1 MSWIFS
7 EQNWTEF
14 RNWRKRLLKFVL
26 LSGVGAIIIYYLLS
40 FMWLSITLNEE
51 QKKYLNQYRH
61 ASWYSS
67 SSGFYKRSA
76 STVYV
81 INDEEKVWEDDYAE
95 EVFRRFMYEGESYN
109 DLVFFPNLISWLIF
123 FGATIGLVYV
133 DSADLKARKKGSV
146 LRGGKKV
153 TCKEFTRIINEEDI
167 ASKVLVRFGKKE
179 KPALGVGIKVF
190 EDEKE
195 YFLQVK
201 KVDEPTHFL
210 VVGDNGTGKSQLLFQ
225 LLCQIRDR
233 GETAIVYDPARE
245 FLRVF
250 YDESRG
256 DIILNPLDSR
266 SPFWSPSDEVTA
278 KGEAETIAKS
288 LFPDGWKKGDFFI
301 EKPREIFCELMKD
314 KPSPKD
320 LLRYMSQPELLDSR
334 FKGTRF
340 EAYLDKKSAAQ
351 RNGILSSLSNIA
363 KSLELLPEASN
374 KKWSAAEWSK
384 KRKGWIFITSTPQ
397 SRDAL
402 LPLISCW
409 FDCLVL
415 RLMTA
420 EPDFAR
426 SNPVW
431 VVADELQTLER
442 LKSLETALTESRKA
456 NVRLVIGFQGKAQI
470 EQLYEKMAEVML
482 SQPSTKLFL
491 RTTEPRAA
499 QWISDSIGE
508 VEIERLRRSTAEAV
522 NDKRDS
528 INSEMA
534 RQMERLIIP
543 SEIMGLA
550 KLEGYMKYSNLVV
563 NIKFKPQDY
572 KQIAPGFISREINV
586 IIEKD
591 DDEES
596 QDEVINDDE
605 EIDSI
610 NKEKIEIIAN
620 EEKIEKANDKNLKNI
635 VEENTID
642 IETDI
647 EIESQVETQADTNI
661 INTEGKQSKKG
672 TKKGQKKNKSSL
684 GKDVEMNF

>member
-14 RNWRKRLLKFVL
+14 RNWRKRVIKFML
-26 LSGVGAIIIYYLLS
+26 LSGVGALIIYYIFS
-40 FMWLSITLNEE
+40 SIWLSITLNGE
-51 QKKYLNQYRH
+51 QRGYLKQYAH

-67 SSGFYKRSA
+67 SWGFYRISN
-76 STVYV
+76 STVYI
-81 INDEEKVWEDDYAE
+81 INDEEKVWEDSYAE
-95 EVFRRFMYEGESYN
+95 EVFRKFMYGGESYN
-109 DLVFFPNLISWLIF
+109 DLVFFPNIVSWLIF
-123 FGATIGLVYV
+123 FCGTVGLMYL
-133 DSADLKARKKGSV
+133 DSSDLKKRKEGKV
-146 LRGGKKV
+146 LRGGRKV
-153 TCKEFTRIINEEDI
+153 NCKEFIRIISEEDLV
-167 ASKVLVRFGKKE
+167 SKLLIKLGKKE

-225 LLCQIRDR
+225 LLSQIRDR

-256 DIILNPLDSR
+256 DVVLNPLDAR

-278 KGEAETIAKS
+278 KGEAETVAKS
-288 LFPDGWKKGDFFI
+288 LFPDGWKKGDFFV
-301 EKPREIFCELMKD
+301 EKPREIFCELMKE

-320 LLRYMSQPELLDSR
+320 LLKYMSQPELLDAK
-334 FKGTRF
+334 FEGTRF
-340 EAYLDKKSAAQ
+340 AAYLDSKAAAQ
-351 RNGILSSLSNIA
+351 RNGVLSSLSNIA
-363 KSLELLPEASN
+363 KSLELLPESSN
-374 KKWSAAEWSK
+374 KSWAAAEWSK
-384 KRKGWIFITSTPQ
+384 KRKGWVFITSTPQ

-415 RLMTA
+415 RLMAA
-420 EPDFAR
+420 EPDFAKA
-426 SNPVW
+426 NPVW

-491 RTTEPRAA
+491 RTTEPKAA

-508 VEIERLRRSTAEAV
+508 VEIERLRRSTSEAV
-522 NDKRDS
+522 KDNRDS

-550 KLEGYMKYSNLVV
+550 KLEGYIKYSNLVV

-572 KQIAPGFISREINV
+572 KQVASGFISREI
-586 IIEKD
+586 K
-591 DDEES
+591 EEIR
-596 QDEVINDDE
+596 QDSDRGQITNDDAE
-605 EIDSI
+605 KASI
-610 NKEKIEIIAN
+610 HREKIEVTVSVD
-620 EEKIEKANDKNLKNI
+620 EENIEKSSDKNLKEVTEDNEVN
-635 VEENTID
+635 VET
-642 IETDI
+642 ETDI
-647 EIESQVETQADTNI
+647 
-661 INTEGKQSKKG
+661 INEEEKKERKTG
-672 TKKGQKKNKSSL
+672 KKGQRKSKNNLSEDLKM
-684 GKDVEMNF
+684 KF

>member
-14 RNWRKRLLKFVL
+14 RNWRKRILKFVL
-26 LSGVGAIIIYYLLS
+26 LSGVGAIIIYYILS
-40 FMWLSITLNEE
+40 SIWLSITLNEE
-51 QKKYLNQYRH
+51 QKKYLRQYAH

-67 SSGFYKRSA
+67 NWGLYRMSARS
-76 STVYV
+76 VYV
-81 INDEEKVWEDDYAE
+81 INDESKVWEDDYAE
-95 EVFRRFMYEGESYN
+95 EVFRNFMYEGESYN
-109 DLVFFPNLISWLIF
+109 DLVFFPNLISWVIF
-123 FGATIGLVYV
+123 FGGTIGLMYL
-133 DSADLKARKKGSV
+133 DSADLTKRKEGIV
-146 LRGGKKV
+146 LRGGRKV
-153 TCKEFTRIINEEDI
+153 SCKEFTRIINEEDLV
-167 ASKVLVRFGKKE
+167 SKLLIKLGKKE
-179 KPALGVGIKVF
+179 KPALGIGIKVF
-190 EDEKE
+190 EEEKE

-233 GETAIVYDPARE
+233 RETAIVYDPARE

-256 DIILNPLDSR
+256 DVVLNPLDAR
-266 SPFWSPSDEVTA
+266 SPFWSPSDEVIA
-278 KGEAETIAKS
+278 KGEAETVAKS
-288 LFPDGWKKGDFFI
+288 LFPDGWKKGDFFV

-314 KPSPKD
+314 KPSPKE
-320 LLRYMSQPELLDSR
+320 LLRYMSQPELLDAR
-334 FKGTRF
+334 FEGTRF
-340 EAYLDKKSAAQ
+340 AAYLDPKSAAQ

-374 KKWSAAEWSK
+374 RKWSAAEWSK
-384 KRKGWIFITSTPQ
+384 KRTGWIFITSTPQ

-409 FDCLVL
+409 FDCLTL
-415 RLMTA
+415 RLMAA
-420 EPDFAR
+420 EPDFAKA
-426 SNPVW
+426 NPVW
-431 VVADELQTLER
+431 IVADELQTLER

-482 SQPSTKLFL
+482 SQPSTKVFL
-491 RTTEPRAA
+491 RTTEPKAA

-508 VEIERLRRSTAEAV
+508 VEIERLRRSTSEAV

-563 NIKFKPQDY
+563 NIKFNPQDY
-572 KQIAPGFISREINV
+572 KQIATGFISREIKQELKEDSSKDKV
-586 IIEKD
+586 ISD
-591 DDEES
+591 DTDTS
-596 QDEVINDDE
+596 
-605 EIDSI
+605 SI
-610 NKEKIEIIAN
+610 HKEKIEVSVN
-620 EEKIEKANDKNLKNI
+620 EENVEKSTDKNLQE
-635 VEENTID
+635 VTENNKVNVD

-647 EIESQVETQADTNI
+647 VNEEEKKESKT
-661 INTEGKQSKKG
+661 
-672 TKKGQKKNKSSL
+672 TKKGQRKNKNNV
-684 GKDVEMNF
+684 GEDIKMKFF

>member
-1 MSWIFS
+1 MNWIFS

-14 RNWRKRLLKFVL
+14 RNWRKRVVKFML
-26 LSGVGAIIIYYLLS
+26 LSGVGAIIIYYIFS
-40 FMWLSITLNEE
+40 SVWLAITLNED
-51 QKKYLNQYRH
+51 QKKYLKQYAH

-67 SSGFYKRSA
+67 NWGFYRTSA
-76 STVYV
+76 RTIYV
-81 INDEEKVWEDDYAE
+81 INGEEKTWEDEYAE
-95 EVFRRFMYEGESYN
+95 QVFRKFMYEGSSYN

-123 FGATIGLVYV
+123 FGGTLGLIYF
-133 DSADLKARKKGSV
+133 DSADLAKRKEGRV

-153 TCKEFTRIINEEDI
+153 NCKEFTKIINEEDL
-167 ASKVLVRFGKKE
+167 ASKLLVRLGRKE
-179 KPALGVGIKVF
+179 KLSLGMGIKVF

-256 DIILNPLDSR
+256 DVVLNPLDAR

-278 KGEAETIAKS
+278 PGEAETVAKS
-288 LFPDGWKKGDFFI
+288 LFPDGWKKGDFFV

-320 LLRYMSQPELLDSR
+320 LLRYMSQPELLDAR
-334 FKGTRF
+334 FEGTRF
-340 EAYLDKKSAAQ
+340 AAYLDPKSAAQ

-363 KSLELLPEASN
+363 KSLELLPEANN

-415 RLMTA
+415 RLMAA
-420 EPDFAR
+420 EPDFAKT
-426 SNPVW
+426 NPVW

-491 RTTEPRAA
+491 RTTEPKAA

-508 VEIERLRRSTAEAV
+508 VETERLRRSTSEAV

-563 NIKFKPQDY
+563 GIKFKAQDY
-572 KQIAPGFISREINV
+572 KQVANGFIPREI
-586 IIEKD
+586 K
-591 DDEES
+591 EEIR
-596 QDEVINDDE
+596 QDSNRGQITNDDA
-605 EIDSI
+605 DTLKASI
-610 NKEKIEIIAN
+610 HKEKVEVTVSVD
-620 EEKIEKANDKNLKNI
+620 EEKIEKSANENLKE
-635 VEENTID
+635 VTEETQVN
-642 IETDI
+642 IETETDSVI
-647 EIESQVETQADTNI
+647 EEE
-661 INTEGKQSKKG
+661 KKEKK
-672 TKKGQKKNKSSL
+672 TAKKGQRKNKNNL
-684 GKDVEMNF
+684 GEDIKMKF